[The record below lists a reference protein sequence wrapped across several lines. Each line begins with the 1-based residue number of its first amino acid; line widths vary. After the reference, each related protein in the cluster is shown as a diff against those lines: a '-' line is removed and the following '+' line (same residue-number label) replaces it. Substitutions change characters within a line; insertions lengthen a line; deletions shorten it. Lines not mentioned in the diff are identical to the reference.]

1 MAQLSKSRSILAN
14 GAKSNRAKKVDKKTD
29 ASVNP
34 IRTRGK
40 KELSH
45 IRISH
50 IIIPNTFGGTTLRC
64 QLLEKDLRILA
75 N

>member
-45 IRISH
+45 I
-50 IIIPNTFGGTTLRC
+50 
-64 QLLEKDLRILA
+64 
-75 N
+75 